1 MRHLPP
7 QGPPGRILC
16 HEDHL
21 HGIKSCWFA
30 YPRIIADK
38 HRSNRVSHI
47 VSPCPACAAHA
58 GKGDEQKGSNMN
70 RFALTPE
77 ERPRAA
83 AEDACADLI
92 RQLDAGFP
100 DTCPIRFAAASL
112 RLLHC
117 RSCGKCAPCQAGL
130 PELATVFEKACSSA
144 AASEDIENA
153 KQLARLIADTADCA
167 IGVQAARMALDAC
180 ENFAADFAHHAEH
193 GRCQAHPQGAVPC
206 MSECPAQVD
215 VPGYIAL
222 LHAGRPEDAVRLIRK
237 DNPLPLTCGLVCEH
251 PCENHC
257 RRGLV
262 DDAVSIREL
271 KRVAVEQA
279 GAVPLPEPA
288 PSTGKSVALVGGGPA
303 SLSAAYYLRLMGHA
317 VTLFEEQEA
326 LGGMLRY
333 GIPSYRLPK
342 DALDEEIAQIIG
354 LGVDVRLNCSV
365 GSDVSFSE
373 LRARHDAVFVGI
385 GAQGDKKLRIPG
397 EEAQGVVSAV
407 ELLRRVASGSPADV
421 AGKRVVVVG
430 GGNVAMDAARSS
442 VRLGAESVTVA
453 YRRRQSDMTAQE
465 DEILGAIA
473 EGCEILEL
481 HAPVAVES
489 DEVGCVAGLVLAPQI
504 VGAINDGR
512 TSVRAAQLPEV
523 ALPCDVIIVAIGQSI
538 LNETFAEAG
547 IPLKRDRLVG
557 DATTKVA
564 ELEGVFAGGDCATG
578 PSTVIK
584 AIAAGKAAAAAID
597 DYLGGSHPIAVD
609 IAVPSRVPNL
619 APCARVL
626 PRERAAAERRKDF
639 EILGTR
645 LSDEEA
651 LQEAGRCL
659 RCDLHGC
666 ATLGNARRMSW

>member
-1 MRHLPP
+1 
-7 QGPPGRILC
+7 
-16 HEDHL
+16 
-21 HGIKSCWFA
+21 
-30 YPRIIADK
+30 
-38 HRSNRVSHI
+38 
-47 VSPCPACAAHA
+47 
-58 GKGDEQKGSNMN
+58 MN
-70 RFALTPE
+70 RFALSLE

-83 AEDACADLI
+83 AEDICADLL
-92 RQLDAGFP
+92 RQLGAGFP
-100 DTCPIRFAAASL
+100 DTCPIRFTAAGL

-117 RSCGKCAPCQAGL
+117 RSCGKCAPCQSGL
-130 PELATVFEKACSSA
+130 LELAGVFEKACSSA
-144 AASEDIENA
+144 AVPEDLENA
-153 KQLARLIADTADCA
+153 KRLARLIADTADCA

-180 ENFAADFAHHAEH
+180 ENFAADFAHHAQH
-193 GRCQAHPQGAVPC
+193 GRCQAHPQGSVPC
-206 MSECPAQVD
+206 VAECPAQVD
-215 VPGYIAL
+215 IPGYIAL
-222 LHAGRPEDAVRLIRK
+222 LHAGRPKDAVRLIRK

-251 PCENHC
+251 PCESHC

-279 GAVPLPEPA
+279 GGVPLPEPA

-317 VTLFEEQEA
+317 VALFEEQAA

-333 GIPSYRLPK
+333 GIPNYRLPK
-342 DALDEEIAQIIG
+342 DALDEEIDQIVG
-354 LGVDVRLNCSV
+354 LGVDVKLNCSV
-365 GSDVSFSE
+365 GDDISFDE
-373 LRARHDAVFVGI
+373 IRVKHDAVFVGI

-407 ELLRRVASGSPADV
+407 EFLRRIADGSPADV

-465 DEILGAIA
+465 EEILGAIA

-481 HAPVAVES
+481 HAPVAVAA
-489 DEVGCVAGLVLAPQI
+489 DEEGSVAGLVLAPQV
-504 VGAINDGR
+504 VGAIKAGR
-512 TSVRAAQLPEV
+512 TSVRAAQEPEIT
-523 ALPCDVIIVAIGQSI
+523 LPCDIVIVAIGQSI
-538 LNETFAEAG
+538 LNEAFAEAG
-547 IPLKRDRLVG
+547 IPLKWDRLVG
-557 DATTKVA
+557 DETTKVA
-564 ELEGVFAGGDCATG
+564 ELEGVFTGGDCATG

-597 DYLGGSHPIAVD
+597 DYLGGNHPIAAD
-609 IAVPSRVPNL
+609 ISVPSRVPNL

-626 PRERAAAERRKDF
+626 PRERAAAERRDDF
-639 EILGTR
+639 EILGAR

-666 ATLGNARRMSW
+666 ASLENARRMSW